1 MVDVSVQAFEI
12 EIRDADFI
20 SGQTVNVDGRKHML

>member
-12 EIRDADFI
+12 EARDADFI
-20 SGQTVNVDGRKHML
+20 SAQTVNVDGGKPML